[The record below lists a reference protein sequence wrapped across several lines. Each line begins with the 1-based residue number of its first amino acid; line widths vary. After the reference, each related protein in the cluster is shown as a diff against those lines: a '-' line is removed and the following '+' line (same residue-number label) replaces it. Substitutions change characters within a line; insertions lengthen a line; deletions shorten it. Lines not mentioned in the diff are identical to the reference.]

1 MKWMIIAVVGF
12 LLFGNVVIAEA
23 FNCDQKALRSY
34 NRAADISFEHKGD
47 NNQAFARFHA
57 MMHKIL
63 QLNLQ
68 GCYLPAADPDSVLF
82 RSNPPL

>member
-1 MKWMIIAVVGF
+1 MIIAVVGF

-47 NNQAFARFHA
+47 NNQAFARFHGFGNQ
-57 MMHKIL
+57 I
-63 QLNLQ
+63 
-68 GCYLPAADPDSVLF
+68 
-82 RSNPPL
+82 

>member
-1 MKWMIIAVVGF
+1 
-12 LLFGNVVIAEA
+12 
-23 FNCDQKALRSY
+23 
-34 NRAADISFEHKGD
+34 
-47 NNQAFARFHA
+47 